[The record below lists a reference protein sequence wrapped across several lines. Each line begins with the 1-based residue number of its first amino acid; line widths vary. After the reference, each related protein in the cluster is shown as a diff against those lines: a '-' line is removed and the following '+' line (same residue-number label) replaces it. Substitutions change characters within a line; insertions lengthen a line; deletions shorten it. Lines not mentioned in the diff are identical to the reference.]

1 MFTKIVYF
9 LMQISKKK
17 PAENRFISAS
27 DNEIKKKIELSMT
40 NSILVKRKPLK
51 CNGQKQCFV
60 KQQCFFFLH

>member
-9 LMQISKKK
+9 LMLISKKK

-27 DNEIKKKIELSMT
+27 DNEIKKKNELSMT

-51 CNGQKQCFV
+51 CSGQK
-60 KQQCFFFLH
+60 